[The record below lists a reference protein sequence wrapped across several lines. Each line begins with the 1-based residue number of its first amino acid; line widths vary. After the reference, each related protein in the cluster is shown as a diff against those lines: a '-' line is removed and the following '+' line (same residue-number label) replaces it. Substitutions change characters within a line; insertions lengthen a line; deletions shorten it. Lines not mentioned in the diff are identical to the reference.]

1 MPDIEGNNVESLNY
15 EIREKYIL
23 NDTSMY
29 IFPECSTT
37 RSLPSISFQVG
48 DLLRKKYDDLTRST
62 NCQCKLG
69 DIYNWLHFNVYP
81 VFSFV
86 ATFLTINQL
95 VKLFEK
101 YDLDVVTCSIDP
113 ETCEIREKTTV
124 I

>member
-1 MPDIEGNNVESLNY
+1 MFY
-15 EIREKYIL
+15 
-23 NDTSMY
+23 
-29 IFPECSTT
+29 
-37 RSLPSISFQVG
+37 Q
-48 DLLRKKYDDLTRST
+48 
-62 NCQCKLG
+62 
-69 DIYNWLHFNVYP
+69 

-113 ETCEIREKTTV
+113 ETCEIGEKTTV